1 MRGPWRDYK
10 RADFHPS
17 QHDSGP
23 SERWLA
29 EHAHEYTP
37 VGA

>member
-1 MRGPWRDYK
+1 LRPWRDYK

-17 QHDSGP
+17 QHDSAH
-23 SERWLA
+23 SQRWLA
-29 EHAHEYTP
+29 EHSDRYTP